1 MFSSSANSALC
12 CAVGC
17 VRRDIERPIGLAAGP
32 NRTNFVRGPPMT
44 SGDPRGSFGP
54 PDRVARLAGNP
65 IAANTVRVVCTAQH
79 IWPVRARTAQQNT
92 ELMKKKKETP
102 TTGEETRPCA
112 VHSVQAGRPRYDD
125 RPNGTVET
133 RVEEVCITGKYKIKG
148 RTRTGA
154 GGSNGKHSGLATI
167 RLERYCDR
175 RRRFLCVD

>member
-17 VRRDIERPIGLAAGP
+17 VQRDIERPIGLAAGP

-65 IAANTVRVVCTAQH
+65 IVANTVRVVCTAQH

-92 ELMKKKKETP
+92 ELMKKKRHRQPER
-102 TTGEETRPCA
+102 RPDPVLCTA
-112 VHSVQAGRPRYDD
+112 FRQAGPDMT
-125 RPNGTVET
+125 TVRT
-133 RVEEVCITGKYKIKG
+133 VRLKRALKKSILRGNIK
-148 RTRTGA
+148 
-154 GGSNGKHSGLATI
+154 
-167 RLERYCDR
+167 
-175 RRRFLCVD
+175 